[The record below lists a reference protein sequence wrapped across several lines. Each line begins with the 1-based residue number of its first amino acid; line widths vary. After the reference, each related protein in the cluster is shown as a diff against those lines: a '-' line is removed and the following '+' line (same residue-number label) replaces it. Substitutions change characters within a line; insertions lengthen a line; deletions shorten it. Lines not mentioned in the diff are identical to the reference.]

1 MEEVLVGRVDLRGRE
16 IVVVASVDRWE
27 GVSVVGGGGIC
38 GLGGVLSARTSVV
51 LGMVT
56 SEGDAAE
63 VGSKVAAGDGESKL
77 AVSGERG

>member
-51 LGMVT
+51 
-56 SEGDAAE
+56 
-63 VGSKVAAGDGESKL
+63 
-77 AVSGERG
+77 